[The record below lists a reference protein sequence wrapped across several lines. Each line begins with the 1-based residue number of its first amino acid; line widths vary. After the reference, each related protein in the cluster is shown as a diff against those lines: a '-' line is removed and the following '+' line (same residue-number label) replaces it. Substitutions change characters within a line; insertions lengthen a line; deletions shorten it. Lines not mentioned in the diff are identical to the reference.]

1 MEPDRRRIPV
11 ASTKPDVSYVRL
23 DSAQIWAAKDGTIH
37 ITSDDKDVKDF
48 FHTYINNNP
57 NSKRYHPAA
66 YRQLA
71 RILTMFG
78 KDVPGWD
85 PATRSDPEGEE

>member
-1 MEPDRRRIPV
+1 M
-11 ASTKPDVSYVRL
+11 ASTKPDVSYVRP

-57 NSKRYHPAA
+57 TSKRYHPAA
-66 YRQLA
+66 YKQLA

-85 PATRSDPEGEE
+85 PSTATATGGEE

>member
-1 MEPDRRRIPV
+1 M
-11 ASTKPDVSYVRL
+11 AYTKPDVSYVRL

-57 NSKRYHPAA
+57 KSKRSHPAA

-85 PATRSDPEGEE
+85 PATAVTTGDDGSE

>member
-1 MEPDRRRIPV
+1 M
-11 ASTKPDVSYVRL
+11 AYTKDNVNYVRL

-48 FHTYINNNP
+48 FHTYISNNP
-57 NSKRYHPAA
+57 NSTRHHPAA
-66 YRQLA
+66 YKQLA

-78 KDVPGWD
+78 KDVPGWN
-85 PATRSDPEGEE
+85 PSAHA

>member
-1 MEPDRRRIPV
+1 MGDHM
-11 ASTKPDVSYVRL
+11 ATTKDNVRYVQL
-23 DSAQIWAAKDGTIH
+23 EKVQIWAADDGTIH
-37 ITSDDKDVKDF
+37 ITSDDPDVKDF

-57 NSKRYHPAA
+57 KSKRYHPAA

-78 KDVPGWD
+78 KEVPGWD
-85 PATRSDPEGEE
+85 PSSATNPDDET